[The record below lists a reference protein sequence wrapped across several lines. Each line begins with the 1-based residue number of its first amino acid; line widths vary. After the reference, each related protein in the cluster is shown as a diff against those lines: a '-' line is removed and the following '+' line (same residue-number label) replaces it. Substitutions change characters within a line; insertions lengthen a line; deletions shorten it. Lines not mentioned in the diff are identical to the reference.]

1 MSDNYLDQD
10 EAITSINV
18 TPLVDVMLVLLII
31 FMVTANFIVRNQM
44 GLDLPD
50 AKTGTTA
57 EKSMYEFVIDADEK
71 VSLNGLEVS
80 MDQVAAELAK
90 VRGQAVGQDR
100 SPSPT
105 AVIAADKAVKHGVF
119 VQLLD
124 ICLLYTSPSPR
135 DRTRSRMPSSA

>member
-1 MSDNYLDQD
+1 MSEDYMDQD

-57 EKSMYEFVIDADEK
+57 EKSMYEFVIDAEEK
-71 VSLNGLEVS
+71 VSLNGQTIT
-80 MDQVAAELAK
+80 MDQVAAELASA
-90 VRGQAVGQDR
+90 RSQSPGQ
-100 SPSPT
+100 SPT

-119 VQLLD
+119 VKLLD
-124 ICLLYTSPSPR
+124 VLRENNVPI
-135 DRTRSRMPSSA
+135 AIQVEAAN